1 MHRSRAADGAAVDDQ
16 PPVRATGALPS
27 PPRVDQSL
35 PLDQSLRLDHSLQLD
50 HALQVV
56 DVPVLSGAFIRRA
69 PALCHP
75 RLEHPVA
82 YFSGVALAPLVRDAD
97 GASTADEILRRWTRR
112 MPPEA
117 AWNIMTWMCAVG
129 ILVPLSGTRRPGTR
143 FVA

>member
-1 MHRSRAADGAAVDDQ
+1 M
-16 PPVRATGALPS
+16 
-27 PPRVDQSL
+27 
-35 PLDQSLRLDHSLQLD
+35 QLD
-50 HALQVV
+50 HALQIV

-75 RLEHPVA
+75 RLDHPVA

-97 GASTADEILRRWTRR
+97 GASTADEMLRRWTKR

-129 ILVPLSGTRRPGTR
+129 ILVPPSGHPPTEDSVGRR
-143 FVA
+143 